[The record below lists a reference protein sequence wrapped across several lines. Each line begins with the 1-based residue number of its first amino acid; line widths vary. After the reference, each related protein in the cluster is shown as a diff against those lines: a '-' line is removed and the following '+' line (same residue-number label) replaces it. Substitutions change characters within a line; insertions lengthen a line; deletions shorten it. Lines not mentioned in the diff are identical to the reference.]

1 MKRRE
6 LLHSRQNNG
15 SVMLNEAHAFAT
27 RFALS
32 LYRRRAIYSFIPKN
46 ACSTM
51 RFTLAVDNGFLRK
64 TDSIQWIHANNGAF
78 VAAQP
83 DLVTADFTFTILRC
97 PFDRLASA
105 YLDKI
110 VGMHRDAWD
119 FREEGH
125 ASGSAMDASFT
136 DFIRTITSDRA
147 RRQNIHWRPQSEF
160 LLYAAYDRYYAFAD
174 MPAMARDLKSTLD
187 LDIVDARS
195 MTGHGRGAL
204 QKLDGDYGAM
214 PALDIALLKRDGQC
228 PTTHALYT
236 DETIGLVA
244 RCYREDI
251 RLYRKRT
258 GHPCTFTT

>member
-6 LLHSRQNNG
+6 LLHSRLSNG
-15 SVMLNEAHAFAT
+15 SVMVNEGHGFAAK
-27 RFALS
+27 FALA

-51 RFTLAVDNGFLRK
+51 RFTLAVDNGFLRAS
-64 TDSIQWIHANNGAF
+64 DSIQWIHANNGAF
-78 VAAQP
+78 IATQP
-83 DLVTADFTFTILRC
+83 DMVTADFTFTILRC

-125 ASGSAMDASFT
+125 ASGTAMDASFS
-136 DFIRTITSDRA
+136 DFVRTITSHKSK
-147 RRQNIHWRPQSEF
+147 RQNIHWRPQSDF
-160 LLYAAYDRYYAFAD
+160 MLYADYDRYYAFAD
-174 MPAMARDLKSTLD
+174 IPAMTRDLKAVLD
-187 LDIVDARS
+187 LDILDARS
-195 MTGHGRGAL
+195 MTGHGRGSL
-204 QKLDGDYGAM
+204 TKLDGDYADM

-228 PTTHALYT
+228 PSTASLYT
-236 DETIGLVA
+236 DETIRLVSK
-244 RCYREDI
+244 CYKDDI

-258 GHPCTFTT
+258 GLPCLFID

>member
-6 LLHSRQNNG
+6 LLHSRLSTG
-15 SVMLNEAHAFAT
+15 SIMHNEAHLFAT
-27 RFALS
+27 RFALN

-51 RFTLAVDNGFLRK
+51 RFTVAVDNGFLRP
-64 TDSIQWIHANNGAF
+64 TDSIQWIHGNNGAF
-78 VAAQP
+78 ITTQP
-83 DLVTADFTFTILRC
+83 DIVTADFTFTILRC

-136 DFIRTITSDRA
+136 DFVRTITSA
-147 RRQNIHWRPQSEF
+147 KAKRQNIHWRPQSEF
-160 LLYAAYDRYYAFAD
+160 LLYADYDRYYSFAD
-174 MPAMARDLKSTLD
+174 IPAMASDLKSALD
-187 LDIVDARS
+187 LDIYDARP
-195 MTGHGRGAL
+195 MTGHGRNTL
-204 QKLDGDYGAM
+204 IKLSGDYADM

-228 PTTHALYT
+228 PTTQSLYT
-236 DETIGLVA
+236 DETIRLVSK
-244 RCYREDI
+244 CYKDDI
-251 RLYRKRT
+251 KLYRKRT
-258 GHPCTFTT
+258 GHPCTIIG